1 MNLSGTSKPL
11 LPRSNSKG
19 AALPPIHYK
28 RHATSSSPVKK
39 IKSTTKRVAKPC
51 EAVVRNGR
59 KTLLP
64 KDIPNSVTL
73 THQAEAALAAPANP
87 NETTGEVRLRFNHYN
102 KAFHIHNSVLKWS
115 DVDAEYCFSFVYRGN
130 YKRYLVNAQLSANG
144 VTIEARLTQEG
155 NKSYATIDES
165 CQYFLGLRDGEQYL
179 VVVEEDPRAGIGA
192 EGLRLSS
199 QPLSTH
205 NQTPIHS
212 GNRAVSL
219 ITSELKGLKVSD
231 LQSEHAKDL
240 RERRDVEDLVSLP
253 CFMNSVIS
261 DMTSVLLQFIMVLIK
276 SLS

>member
-115 DVDAEYCFSFVYRGN
+115 DVDAEYCFS
-130 YKRYLVNAQLSANG
+130 
-144 VTIEARLTQEG
+144 TCDEAPR
-155 NKSYATIDES
+155 
-165 CQYFLGLRDGEQYL
+165 EQ
-179 VVVEEDPRAGIGA
+179 
-192 EGLRLSS
+192 
-199 QPLSTH
+199 
-205 NQTPIHS
+205 
-212 GNRAVSL
+212 
-219 ITSELKGLKVSD
+219 ELK
-231 LQSEHAKDL
+231 
-240 RERRDVEDLVSLP
+240 RRRSKLDTA
-253 CFMNSVIS
+253 
-261 DMTSVLLQFIMVLIK
+261 TSPPGESNPIK
-276 SLS
+276 SIVREVILALWMRVAIQHCTMQRGEDISTVSRRL